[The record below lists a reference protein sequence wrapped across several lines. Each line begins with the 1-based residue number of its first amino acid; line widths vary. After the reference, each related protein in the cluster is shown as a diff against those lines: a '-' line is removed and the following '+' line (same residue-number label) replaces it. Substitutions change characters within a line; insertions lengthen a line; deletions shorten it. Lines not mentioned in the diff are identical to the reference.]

1 MEDGF
6 PFRSGFGGKGEERFL
21 LFFLPLAHTQNW
33 SSISSVSS
41 LFLSKTT
48 LSDRGADILMSI
60 MIPALGNLV
69 SSELPDDICLRPV
82 RAIRCYLQ
90 HTRTLR
96 NSLQILFIS
105 HLEHVRRDISPVSI
119 SRWMVK
125 TILFCYKKGGGFVD
139 LFGQGLF
146 RPGGGYLPSLFQ
158 SGFTRPDS
166 KGRDLGPPLTPSFLS
181 T

>member
-1 MEDGF
+1 MVF
-6 PFRSGFGGKGEERFL
+6 LFALASGGKGEERFL

-41 LFLSKTT
+41 LFLSKTA
-48 LSDRGADILMSI
+48 LSDRGADILSI

-69 SSELPDDICLRPV
+69 SSELPGVFCLRPV

-90 HTRTLR
+90 RTRTLR
-96 NSLQILFIS
+96 NSLQTLFIS

-139 LFGQGLF
+139 LLGQGLF
-146 RPGGGYLPSLFQ
+146 RPGSGYLPSLFQ
-158 SGFTRPDS
+158 SGFTRPGS
-166 KGRDLGPPLTPSFLS
+166 KGRDLGLP
-181 T
+181 